1 MASNHIQYT
10 LEVGPLSAASN
21 LETADL
27 AIKKLKVTHLTSAL
41 ISPLTRV
48 QTLADGPH
56 GDSERMTK

>member
-1 MASNHIQYT
+1 MGRAFFKA
-10 LEVGPLSAASN
+10 PLSAASN